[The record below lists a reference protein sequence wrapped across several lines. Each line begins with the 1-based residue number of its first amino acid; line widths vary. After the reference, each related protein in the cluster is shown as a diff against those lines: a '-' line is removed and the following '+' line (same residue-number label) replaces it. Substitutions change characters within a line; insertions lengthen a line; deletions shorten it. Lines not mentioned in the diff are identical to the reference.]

1 MSHLP
6 DRTFLPRTLTI
17 SLLLLGLACSL
28 LRAQAPTPAPAGST
42 ATTPSDQPKT
52 PPTQAPAQGATTSGE
67 VTSRDTAPTFRV
79 RVNLVLVRVVVRD
92 SEGKVVRNLKQEDF
106 QLFDNRKAQSIATF
120 SMETP
125 ETRVL
130 KNVNADPPAPGVA
143 EAGTATATAGANIT
157 GMAQRFVAMVFDDI
171 NLSMEDSTFVRKSAE
186 RFLGRLAPS
195 DRVAMFSTSGQIH
208 QDFTNDRDALEQA
221 LLGVVPRPLAQSRFV
236 HGCPDISYYQ
246 ADLIENKRDQQA
258 IAVAAEDAV
267 QCAFQGDETQLA
279 SAQALAESEALT
291 TLAAGDADAN
301 MAYRHLE
308 DVVRRIVAMP
318 GERVMVLV
326 SPGFIP
332 STLWSEISGL
342 IDRATRSRVVI
353 NTIDARGLY
362 TPDIGGDIASPAKDS
377 FRTAGYKASYRVQAQ
392 SAQDEVLAA
401 LADGTG
407 GTFFH
412 NRNDIDVGMERAGA
426 SPEVSYV
433 LGFSPQNLKID
444 GSFHTIR
451 VALANKLK
459 YALQARRGYYAP
471 KVIKDPAE
479 AAKEEIQEAIFSQE
493 EIHDLPVELQTQ
505 FFKKDAAEAR
515 LAVLTHFDVKGIR
528 FRKAEGRNLDNVT
541 IATAIFDENGTFV
554 TGGEKVV
561 EMKLLDTTYNRLT
574 RNGFTVKSS
583 FDIKPGTYMVR
594 MVVRDGE
601 GQQMA
606 ARNGAV
612 VIPN

>member
-1 MSHLP
+1 MYRLP
-6 DRTFLPRTLTI
+6 EGT
-17 SLLLLGLACSL
+17 SL
-28 LRAQAPTPAPAGST
+28 LRTLSAVSLLVTFGLCCQLQAQAPATQSGTSAPAAPAPDADKT
-42 ATTPSDQPKT
+42 KQTQT
-52 PPTQAPAQGATTSGE
+52 PPGGGE
-67 VTSRDTAPTFRV
+67 VTSRDTPATFKV

-92 SEGKVVRNLKQEDF
+92 SDGKAIANLKQEDF
-106 QLFDNRKAQSIATF
+106 QLFDNRKAQSIVTF

-125 ETRVL
+125 QTRVV
-130 KNVNADPPAPGVA
+130 KNVDTTPA
-143 EAGTATATAGANIT
+143 AGAADAAVPATPAAPANVS
-157 GMAQRFVAMVFDDI
+157 GLAQRFVAMVFDDI
-171 NLSMEDSTFVRKSAE
+171 NFSMEDANFVRKSAE
-186 RFLGRLAPS
+186 RFLSKLAPS
-195 DRVAMFSTSGQIH
+195 DRVAIYSTSGQVSR
-208 QDFTNDRDALEQA
+208 DFTNDREALEKT
-221 LLGVVPRPLAQSRFV
+221 LLSVVPRPLAQSRTF
-236 HGCPDISYYQ
+236 HSCPDISYYQ
-246 ADLIENKRDQQA
+246 ADLIENKGDQQA
-258 IAVAAEDAV
+258 RAVAAEDAV
-267 QCAFQGDETQLA
+267 QCAFQGDETQIA
-279 SAQALAESEALT
+279 AAQAMAESEALN

-301 MAYRHLE
+301 MVYRHLE
-308 DVVRRIVAMP
+308 DHIRRLISMP

-332 STLWSEISGL
+332 STLWSDISSL
-342 IDRATRSRVVI
+342 IDRATRAKVVI

-362 TPDIGGDIASPAKDS
+362 TPDISGDIASPSRDS
-377 FRTAGYKASYRVQAQ
+377 FRTAGYKASYRIQAQ
-392 SAQDEVLAA
+392 SAQEEVLSA

-444 GSFHTIR
+444 GSFHTIK
-451 VALANKLK
+451 VSLANKLK
-459 YALQARRGYYAP
+459 YSLQARRGYYAP
-471 KVIKDPAE
+471 KALKDPGE

-505 FFKKDAAEAR
+505 FFKKDSAEAR
-515 LAVLTHFDVKGIR
+515 LAVLTRFDIKGIR

-541 IATAIFDENGTFV
+541 IATAIFDENGNFV

-561 EMKLLDTTYNRLT
+561 EMKLLDTTYERLT

-583 FDIKPGTYMVR
+583 FDVRPGTYMVR